1 MLAPTEGHRCAS
13 ETEVKEMEIW
23 DAYHSDGTPVSR
35 TLVRGEPIPE
45 GLYHLV
51 CEILVRHADGDY
63 LLMQRDL
70 RKQGYPGYWEATA
83 GGSALQGEDAMTCA
97 RRELREETGIAEG
110 DFTEIGRFVSRDTIY
125 QQYLC
130 VTDGDKDAVT
140 LQEGET
146 IAYRWVTE
154 AEFAA
159 FVNSDGMIDTQRERY
174 QPFLRRMGYVR

>member
-1 MLAPTEGHRCAS
+1 
-13 ETEVKEMEIW
+13 MEIW
-23 DAYHSDGTPVSR
+23 DAYFQDGTFAGC
-35 TLVRGEPIPE
+35 TLVRGEAIHE

-130 VTDGDKDAVT
+130 VTDGDKAAVT

>member
-1 MLAPTEGHRCAS
+1 
-13 ETEVKEMEIW
+13 MEIW
-23 DAYHSDGTPVSR
+23 DAYFQDGTPAGC
-35 TLVRGEPIPE
+35 TLVRGEPIPA

-70 RKQGYPGYWEATA
+70 RKKGYPGCWEATA
-83 GGSALQGEDAMTCA
+83 GGSALQGEDALTCA
-97 RRELREETGIAEG
+97 RRELREETGIAA
-110 DFTEIGRFVSRDTIY
+110 DSLAEIGRFVSRDTIY

-130 VTDGDKDAVT
+130 VTGCDKDSVT

-146 IAYRWVTE
+146 IAYRWVSE

-159 FVNSDGMIDTQRERY
+159 FANSGDMIDMQRMRY
-174 QPFLRRMGYVR
+174 QPFLRRMGYVRAAEER

>member
-1 MLAPTEGHRCAS
+1 
-13 ETEVKEMEIW
+13 MEIW
-23 DAYHSDGTPVSR
+23 DAYFQDGTPAGR

-51 CEILVRHADGDY
+51 CEILVRHVDGDY

-70 RKQGYPGYWEATA
+70 RKTGYPGYWEATA

-97 RRELREETGIAEG
+97 RRELSEETGIAG
-110 DFTEIGRFVSRDTIY
+110 GSFTEIGRFVSRDTIY

-130 VTDGDKDAVT
+130 VTDGDKAAVT

-154 AEFAA
+154 AEFVA
-159 FVNSDGMIDTQRERY
+159 FANSDGMIDTQRMRY
-174 QPFLRRMGYVR
+174 QPFLRRMGYVH

>member
-1 MLAPTEGHRCAS
+1 
-13 ETEVKEMEIW
+13 MEIW
-23 DAYHSDGTPVSR
+23 DAYFQDGTPAGC
-35 TLVRGEPIPE
+35 TLVRGESIPE

-51 CEILVRHADGDY
+51 CEILVRHVDGDY

-83 GGSALQGEDAMTCA
+83 GGSALQGEDTMACA
-97 RRELREETGIAEG
+97 RRELREETGIAA
-110 DFTEIGRFVSRDTIY
+110 DSLAEIGRFVSRDTIY

-130 VTDGDKDAVT
+130 VTDGDKAAVT

-159 FVNSDGMIDTQRERY
+159 FVNSDVMIDTQRTRY
-174 QPFLRRMGYVR
+174 QPFLRRMGYVH

>member
-1 MLAPTEGHRCAS
+1 
-13 ETEVKEMEIW
+13 MEIW
-23 DAYHSDGTPVSR
+23 DAYFQDGTFAGC
-35 TLVRGEPIPE
+35 TLVRGEAIPE

-83 GGSALQGEDAMTCA
+83 GGSALQGEDALACA

-130 VTDGDKDAVT
+130 VTDGDKAAVT

>member
-1 MLAPTEGHRCAS
+1 
-13 ETEVKEMEIW
+13 MEIW
-23 DAYHSDGTPVSR
+23 DAYLPDGTPAGQ

-70 RKQGYPGYWEATA
+70 RKKGYPGCWEATA
-83 GGSALQGEDAMTCA
+83 GGSALTGEDALTCA
-97 RRELREETGIAEG
+97 RRELQEETGVAAET
-110 DFTEIGRFVSRDTIY
+110 FEEIGRCISRDTIY
-125 QQYLC
+125 RQFLC
-130 VTDGDKDAVT
+130 VTGCDKAAVT

-154 AEFAA
+154 AEFIR
-159 FVNSDGMIDTQRERY
+159 FVNSGEMIGVQRVRYATYLQRKGYLRQTGGEGERNA
-174 QPFLRRMGYVR
+174 F

>member
-1 MLAPTEGHRCAS
+1 
-13 ETEVKEMEIW
+13 MEIW
-23 DAYHSDGTPVSR
+23 DAYHSDGTPAGC

-51 CEILVRHADGDY
+51 CEILVRHADGEY

-83 GGSALQGEDAMTCA
+83 GGSALQGEDAMACA
-97 RRELREETGIAEG
+97 RRELREETGIDEG
-110 DFTEIGRFVSRDTIY
+110 EFTAIGRFVSRDTIY
-125 QQYLC
+125 RQYLC
-130 VTDGDKDAVT
+130 VTGCDKAAVM
-140 LQEGET
+140 LQDGET

-159 FVNSDGMIDTQRERY
+159 FANSEGMIDVQRMRY
-174 QPFLRRMGYVR
+174 EPCLRKMGYVK

>member
-1 MLAPTEGHRCAS
+1 
-13 ETEVKEMEIW
+13 MEIW
-23 DAYHSDGTPVSR
+23 DAYHSDGTPAGS
-35 TLVRGEPIPE
+35 TLVRGEPIPA

-51 CEILVRHADGDY
+51 CEILVRHVDGDY

-97 RRELREETGIAEG
+97 RRELLEETGIADG
-110 DFTEIGRFVSRDTIY
+110 VFTEIGRFVSRDTIY

-130 VTDGDKDAVT
+130 VTDGDKAAVT

-159 FVNSDGMIDTQRERY
+159 FANSDGMIDTQRVRY